1 MSIHP
6 ARMMANNMLM
16 RKIIFGSAVSVDGF
30 IEGPNGE
37 LDWLEYDEG
46 IFDPVAFASQ
56 FDTVFFGRKAYEK
69 FAVAS
74 AADRQWTATRWLFY
88 LTVSQMRKYVFSRT
102 EKHLAG
108 NGMVIS
114 ANIAAEVDRIRREH
128 GKNIW
133 FGGGADILKTLA
145 ALDLIDEYVFMVHP
159 VALRI
164 GKPLFEGRKRPLDL
178 HLLDQYRLPS
188 GVMTLRYQPQSR
200 IEK

>member
-1 MSIHP
+1 MV
-6 ARMMANNMLM
+6 ANNVLM

-37 LDWLEYDEG
+37 LDWLAYDEG
-46 IFDPVAFASQ
+46 IFDPVAFVSQ

-69 FAVAS
+69 FAVSA
-74 AADRQWTATRWLFY
+74 AADRQWTTTRWLFH
-88 LTVSQMRKYVFSRT
+88 LTISHMRKYVFSRT

-114 ANIAAEVDRIRREH
+114 ANIPAEVDRIRREQ

-133 FGGGADILKTLA
+133 FGGGANILNTMA
-145 ALDLIDEYVFMVHP
+145 ALDLIDEYVLMVHP
-159 VALRI
+159 VSLGI
-164 GKPLFEGRKRPLDL
+164 GKPLFAGRKRPLDL
-178 HLLDQYRLPS
+178 HLLDQHRLPS

-200 IEK
+200 VQK